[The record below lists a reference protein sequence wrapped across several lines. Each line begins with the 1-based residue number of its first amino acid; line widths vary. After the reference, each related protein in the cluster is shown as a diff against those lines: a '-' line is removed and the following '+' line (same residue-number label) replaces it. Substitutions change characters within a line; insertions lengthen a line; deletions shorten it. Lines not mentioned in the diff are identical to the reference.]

1 MKTLKYYLAFTAVF
15 ALLLTSCSKDET
27 QMVDNPVSDEVAVL
41 TFGPVLND
49 MLNRAQVR
57 QDAPAC
63 SENAPAYA
71 QISLTYGSSNT
82 PVDVVVEIL
91 SDDDGLF
98 TAYDE
103 ALEIPIPSGETS
115 VAVTLTDFLVWDD
128 DNGSPGSVIWAAPKE
143 GSEYAQF
150 VEDPLDMIWDL
161 RAGTKKYVDVEVIC
175 FDDREVN
182 LYGYQFFD
190 IIPEV
195 LYELC
200 FFANYCSDSGRHYTA
215 NYNLNVWYGDPDNGG
230 TLIYEGLMPAT
241 GNTEDDDSGDWYADP
256 LCIAVPGPQDGEGA
270 DTPYLYYELTLAD
283 WPGSY
288 GTAGDHMMSG
298 SLSWNEVDMLL
309 GDDGTSV
316 EYEHVFINCGDDDGG
331 ECDANDPNADCDM
344 DGVPNEIDE
353 CPDTM
358 LGTPVQENG
367 CDLPS
372 GECDPNDPE
381 DDCDR
386 DGVPNGID
394 ECPDTDE
401 GVAVDEKGCE
411 SIQVP
416 GRDVVVFND
425 INIFDNNSMA
435 DADNVKLVQNLVN
448 FTTTGQR
455 NNGDVVL
462 IDRGRNARCYSN
474 GECNDN
480 GWATMRSVITNEG
493 FSIQDLFS
501 TGGDLTNIASDIKT
515 IFLVMPTISY
525 TAAEINELKSFAAE
539 GGRIIFIGEHEQFYF
554 YINVENE
561 FLLSMGAVLTNT
573 GGYIDCGYTTL
584 PSASNREHPIMDGI
598 NQLTIA
604 CASVIEPGPDDFP
617 LFYDTTNTK
626 VLAGVAKI
634 DTNPVSDVNVQ
645 NTLMM
650 DSRVYNPEVTAS
662 SVPE

>member
-71 QISLTYGSSNT
+71 QISLTYGASNT

-150 VEDPLDMIWDL
+150 VEDPLDMTWDL

-316 EYEHVFINCGDDDGG
+316 EYEHVFINCGDDGG
-331 ECDANDPNADCDM
+331 NGNGGDTDADN
-344 DGVPNEIDE
+344 DGVTDDIDE
-353 CPDTM
+353 CPNTPADTDVNEVGCPDSDGDGVYDNND
-358 LGTPVQENG
+358 LCEDTAEGVNVNADGCEDTDDDGIADINENEGCVNDPDPNCGETSDCTLDAPDAG
-367 CDLPS
+367 CDTVYLDGTNGGQDFLEITSNSDLFTVS
-372 GECDPNDPE
+372 GY
-381 DDCDR
+381 
-386 DGVPNGID
+386 DGAI
-394 ECPDTDE
+394 TI
-401 GVAVDEKGCE
+401 
-411 SIQVP
+411 S
-416 GRDVVVFND
+416 
-425 INIFDNNSMA
+425 
-435 DADNVKLVQNLVN
+435 
-448 FTTTGQR
+448 
-455 NNGDVVL
+455 L
-462 IDRGRNARCYSN
+462 IDGNPVVIVEAADPDQIKVEVAQTLDGEVHCQVVNA
-474 GECNDN
+474 DP
-480 GWATMRSVITNEG
+480 
-493 FSIQDLFS
+493 D
-501 TGGDLTNIASDIKT
+501 AS
-515 IFLVMPTISY
+515 PE
-525 TAAEINELKSFAAE
+525 AEIVFGSLNYSLP
-539 GGRIIFIGEHEQFYF
+539 Y
-554 YINVENE
+554 YI
-561 FLLSMGAVLTNT
+561 
-573 GGYIDCGYTTL
+573 
-584 PSASNREHPIMDGI
+584 
-598 NQLTIA
+598 
-604 CASVIEPGPDDFP
+604 
-617 LFYDTTNTK
+617 K
-626 VLAGVAKI
+626 VSG
-634 DTNPVSDVNVQ
+634 TFCQ
-645 NTLMM
+645 N
-650 DSRVYNPEVTAS
+650 
-662 SVPE
+662 